1 MSPLV
6 GGTESGQNHKGRT
19 CKGSCQGLGGGGGEA
34 LNRNR
39 VSVLQDVKNY
49 GIVVMVAQ
57 PQCT

>member
-1 MSPLV
+1 M
-6 GGTESGQNHKGRT
+6 GGTESGQTHKGRT